1 MSMHPD
7 EVESYIQEKGRGGRD
22 GNLSLATLLVINRN
36 NKNICNYL
44 KNDSIT
50 RHDLLLQ
57 NMDNYKDVDMESK
70 CVFCDICKLVHE
82 NNSSFFFL
90 FF

>member
-7 EVESYIQEKGRGGRD
+7 DVESYIQEKGRGGRD

-57 NMDNYKDVDMESK
+57 NMDNYKDVDMDGITWSISVK
-70 CVFCDICKLVHE
+70 KSSPLV
-82 NNSSFFFL
+82 NYVM
-90 FF
+90 

>member
-1 MSMHPD
+1 MYRCLPGDSCRCTLMTWNP
-7 EVESYIQEKGRGGRD
+7 YIQEKGRGGRD

-57 NMDNYKDVDMESK
+57 NMDSYKDVEMESK
-70 CVFCDICKLVHE
+70 CVFCDICLKTCA
-82 NNSSFFFL
+82 
-90 FF
+90 